1 MGEGLWPQQ
10 FPTGLCCCY
19 GKQKS
24 GERAPMIVLD
34 GKFFQAQLWCSV
46 TWANHFTSL
55 ILFPPLKVR
64 LEGKFR
70 GITEYLCLFTKGR
83 SE

>member
-1 MGEGLWPQQ
+1 
-10 FPTGLCCCY
+10 
-19 GKQKS
+19 
-24 GERAPMIVLD
+24 MIVLD
-34 GKFFQAQLWCSV
+34 GKFFQAQLWCCV

-55 ILFPPLKVR
+55 SLFPPLKVG

-70 GITEYLCLFTKGR
+70 GIQVHRKYLCLFTKGR